1 MLARMPAGSL
11 LVKLP
16 QARRT
21 FELTQDEVERLITG
35 TLLYARN
42 PIKGGRGV
50 WCVDVE
56 GLIGLLRKREDPTD
70 AAGTWH
76 RLLAQAVNSGR
87 HSEDFVA
94 PPAASAEPPTARA
107 DGRGP

>member
-1 MLARMPAGSL
+1 MPAGSL

-16 QARRT
+16 HARRA
-21 FELTQDEVERLITG
+21 FELTQEDVETLIAG

-50 WCVDVE
+50 WCVDLE
-56 GLIGLLRKREDPTD
+56 GLVGLLAKRGGRPEATQP
-70 AAGTWH
+70 WR
-76 RLLAQAVNSGR
+76 RLFAHAVNSGR
-87 HSEDFVA
+87 HAEDFV
-94 PPAASAEPPTARA
+94 PPAAETSSAPSARA